1 MSQEK
6 SERPQQ
12 QKPQQG
18 SEADAGD
25 ERVVMIHGFSREE
38 TVMVMRAV
46 KSAVQDPAGVAF
58 TTTTPTNLEWRVKEL
73 ISEVRKEHE
82 YMRNNPPGG
91 RSGGQSAGTGGGTGG
106 GQSGGGQSGGNESG
120 GKKTGGTKG

>member
-18 SEADAGD
+18 PEADPGD

-58 TTTTPTNLEWRVKEL
+58 TTTTPTNMEWRVKEL
-73 ISEVRKEHE
+73 IGEVREEHE

-91 RSGGQSAGTGGGTGG
+91 RSGGQSAGTGGG
-106 GQSGGGQSGGNESG
+106 QSGGQSGGNESG
-120 GKKTGGTKG
+120 GGKTGGTKG